1 MFEPKWLRTTQANK
15 RGAEQFWPDQLSKS
29 PGLGSSHSPNLQKG
43 FGAPTG
49 SYLPIGVSNPLS
61 PPGLGAPTP
70 EAPQAWEL
78 QPPIGS
84 PDLGS
89 PPPSPSSELPP
100 QKLPGPPS
108 PKLPGTSAKF
118 CRSGPVPAPM
128 EVRSEPSSE
137 KHPQQNIRPGCFQEP
152 TTHGLIPRP
161 SRFVVPNSSGQIS
174 FRHAV
179 PPIPSPRAP
188 AGPGDDS
195 YP

>member
-15 RGAEQFWPDQLSKS
+15 RGAEQFWPDQLSKPRVGEFPLPES
-29 PGLGSSHSPNLQKG
+29 PKRFWGSHGLLPSNWGLQ
-43 FGAPTG
+43 
-49 SYLPIGVSNPLS
+49 PLS

-84 PDLGS
+84 PGLGS

-152 TTHGLIPRP
+152 TTHGLSPRP
-161 SRFVVPNSSGQIS
+161 SRFVVPSSSGQLS

-195 YP
+195 FP